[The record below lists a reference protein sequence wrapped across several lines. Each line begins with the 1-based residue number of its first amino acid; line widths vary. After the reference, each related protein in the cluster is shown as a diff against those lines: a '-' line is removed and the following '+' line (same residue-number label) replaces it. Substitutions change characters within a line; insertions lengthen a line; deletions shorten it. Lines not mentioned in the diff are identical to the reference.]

1 MDIATDPDFLMAV
14 GDGHGIVIRPVA
26 HQGQRVDPRAL
37 LVARVE
43 RCRQWPLQRFAV
55 THKPFADAL
64 AVAAQDVALP
74 VAALLAMSLSLLKF
88 VGQASLV
95 DDAMLPS

>member
-1 MDIATDPDFLMAV
+1 MDPPGQPLHRRL

-26 HQGQRVDPRAL
+26 HQGQRADPRAL

-64 AVAAQDVALP
+64 AVNADAGGLEARRILDRLLEEQDRRP
-74 VAALLAMSLSLLKF
+74 PR
-88 VGQASLV
+88 QANAV
-95 DDAMLPS
+95 